1 MSPWRTLR
9 SWIATPRAKRAVEAR
24 DLVALRSAL
33 AKGANPNAIVSLER
47 QGTRL
52 VSTFLIHRATELR
65 WPDGIQALVQAGANV
80 EARGTVADATPL
92 FLALEARHPATVRA
106 LAQAGASLD
115 GEGWTIDRAHMAQC
129 EQLLSWDYPNQI
141 DWMRPMETTCRALLE
156 EFRNDTELV
165 SAFFDGQVQKH
176 PSTRPPRP
184 IRAL

>member
-33 AKGANPNAIVSLER
+33 AKGANPNAVVSLDR
-47 QGTRL
+47 RGTRL
-52 VSTFLIHRATELR
+52 VPTHLIHRATELR
-65 WPDGIQALVQAGANV
+65 WPAGIAALVEHGATL
-80 EARGTVADATPL
+80 ESRGTVWSATPL
-92 FLALEARHPATVRA
+92 FLAIEARHPDTVRA
-106 LAQAGASLD
+106 LSAAGASLD

-129 EQLLSWDYPNQI
+129 EQLLGWDYPNQI

-165 SAFFDGQVQKH
+165 SAFFDGHVQPH
-176 PSTRPPRP
+176 PTSRPTPP
-184 IRAL
+184 LRAL